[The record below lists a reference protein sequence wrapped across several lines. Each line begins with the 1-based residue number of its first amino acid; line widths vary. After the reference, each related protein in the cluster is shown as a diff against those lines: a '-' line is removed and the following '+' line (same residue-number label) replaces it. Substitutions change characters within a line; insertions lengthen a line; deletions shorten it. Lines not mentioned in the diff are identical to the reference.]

1 MAKFSKIPESQA
13 PTPARQSGRL
23 AARMHEYEEHVLS
36 VKAGEVGRLVPEA
49 GETARGLA
57 LRVGRA
63 AGRVNKKAR
72 TWVDKNV
79 VYFKVS

>member
-13 PTPARQSGRL
+13 PAPTRQSGRL
-23 AARMHEYEEHVLS
+23 AARMREYEEHVLS
-36 VKAGEVGRLVPEA
+36 IRAGEVGKLVPEA
-49 GETARGLA
+49 GETARGIA

-63 AGRVNKKAR
+63 SSRVGKKAR

-79 VYFKVS
+79 VYFKLQ